1 MYSLIVSLTT
11 TFDNVCIDPQII
23 QSLKDVVSL
32 PILNPAIFKIGILAR
47 ESIGGVLLYGPPGT
61 GKTMVCRALA
71 RECGARML
79 QVRPSDVM
87 NKYVGNSEN
96 LARNVFN
103 LAHRLAPC
111 VIFFDEIDS
120 LFRSRTS
127 DDSGDHTRNTAM
139 DGLQSAQKNR
149 DVGIVVVGATNRP
162 FDLDEAVLRRLPT
175 RFQVKLP
182 DETRRKEILQVH
194 LEGEAFPEVQLDEIA
209 RKTDGYSGSDLKN
222 LCVCAATEAA
232 KESVMNATTNGTG
245 RSELLSRV
253 LCPRHFEHAL
263 TQVSRSTRTSSELDR
278 WHKSFA
284 GQAGADVVGSVH
296 RT

>member
-1 MYSLIVSLTT
+1 MFSLIVSLRT
-11 TFDNVCIDPQII
+11 TFDNVCIDPEII
-23 QSLKDVVSL
+23 QSLNDVVSL
-32 PILNPAIFKIGILAR
+32 PLRHPSVFKIGILAR
-47 ESIGGVLLYGPPGT
+47 ESMGGVLLYGPPGT

-87 NKYVGNSEN
+87 NKWLGNSEN

-120 LFRSRTS
+120 LLRSRTS
-127 DDSGDHTRNTAM
+127 EDSGRHTRNTAM

-149 DVGIVVVGATNRP
+149 DAGVVVIGATNRP

-175 RFQVKLP
+175 RLLVKLP
-182 DETRRKEILQVH
+182 DEARRKEILPVH

-209 RKTDGYSGSDLKN
+209 RKTDGYSGSDLKSQDVS
-222 LCVCAATEAA
+222 CVCRA
-232 KESVMNATTNGTG
+232 KS
-245 RSELLSRV
+245 
-253 LCPRHFEHAL
+253 
-263 TQVSRSTRTSSELDR
+263 D
-278 WHKSFA
+278 
-284 GQAGADVVGSVH
+284 GQLNL
-296 RT
+296 

>member
-1 MYSLIVSLTT
+1 T
-11 TFDNVCIDPQII
+11 TFENVCIDPKII
-23 QSLKDVVSL
+23 QSLEDVVSL
-32 PILNPAIFKIGILAR
+32 PLRYPAVFKVGILAR
-47 ESIGGVLLYGPPGT
+47 ESIGGILLYGPPGT

-87 NKYVGNSEN
+87 NKWLGNSEN

-120 LFRSRTS
+120 LFRSRTGEE
-127 DDSGDHTRNTAM
+127 DSGRHTRNTVSAAM

-149 DVGIVVVGATNRP
+149 DAGVVVVGATNRP

-175 RFQVKLP
+175 RLLVELP

-194 LEGEAFPEVQLDEIA
+194 LRGEAFPEVQLDDIA

-222 LCVCAATEAA
+222 LCVSAAMEAA
-232 KESVMNATTNGTG
+232 KESVMNATTDGTG
-245 RSELLSRV
+245 RPDLPSRV
-253 LCPRHFEHAL
+253 LAPKHFNHAL
-263 TQVSRSTRTSSELDR
+263 TQVSPS
-278 WHKSFA
+278 
-284 GQAGADVVGSVH
+284 
-296 RT
+296 